1 MNLKKALAKQFVRTT
16 KDLSTCE
23 VIAEIMHSEAIDNL
37 PLSRSVFWK
46 VALIAIVAM
55 FVVATGCSSSEKQPE
70 ASGGTVDSEAL
81 HVSLPVAVE
90 VEEAMAHLAVSETLY
105 DSGDV
110 YGAQVHAGHA
120 ASENV
125 PDIAEALSAD
135 STRVT
140 VMRGHMQEL
149 VDALDESA
157 SATVIHAK
165 YEQIRSTIA
174 DARAV
179 AVDSDVSGSTEF
191 GGLLCMELL
200 NRVVDEYGEG
210 VSEGEVRNL
219 PEYQDAFGFFGRAKI
234 VWSAIEDDVRDTA
247 PLEYVKIE
255 DALHEMGNAVPA
267 VAAPASL
274 AIPSDV
280 EASASLAVKELEEV
294 FALDANAGHAG
305 TGVAGGGKLDEADE
319 HLETVADR
327 LNAGDVA
334 GASTAYAAYEDAWY
348 DAEDAVRASS
358 RDYYRLI
365 EGAMGEVML
374 ALRAERPDAAKIS
387 AALVEL
393 RHEIAEFDEFDATA
407 ASSAGSISD
416 GDVTLNSVAGLVDS
430 ALSDLDAGNPA
441 QALAAV
447 DKFRYDW
454 VTVEGLVKAKS
465 AADYSSIEN
474 DMALARSLL
483 SKNLPDTTGA
493 RDALIAMQTTLE
505 PYAGSSVR
513 YGVFDSAAILL
524 REGLEALL
532 ILGALLAFLK
542 KIGQAD
548 KSKWVWAGSG
558 AGVAAS
564 VVIAIAVTAL
574 LAGAAAAGTNRELLE
589 GVTGLFAAVML
600 IYMSYWLHTN
610 ANLAGWRRYVQE
622 KMTIALQRNRLISL
636 ALIAFLAVFRE
647 GAETVLFY
655 IGIAPA
661 TALSDLLLGI
671 LIALVILVVVGVA
684 VIRYGARLPLK
695 PFFTVASLMVL
706 YLAFKFVGNGIH
718 ALQVADV
725 MQATASESLPSISF
739 FGIFPTWET
748 TIAQL
753 ALAAVVVG
761 VLTWRRF
768 RPATVETAPATPVEP
783 VAGS

>member
-1 MNLKKALAKQFVRTT
+1 
-16 KDLSTCE
+16 
-23 VIAEIMHSEAIDNL
+23 MHSGTIDNL
-37 PLSRSVFWK
+37 PVSRSLFWK
-46 VALIAIVAM
+46 VALIAIVAA

-70 ASGGTVDSEAL
+70 SPGGTVDSEAL
-81 HVSLPVAVE
+81 HASLPVAVE

-125 PDIAEALSAD
+125 PDIAEALSSDA
-135 STRVT
+135 TRVT
-140 VMRGHMQEL
+140 AMRGHMQEL
-149 VDALDESA
+149 VDALSESA

-174 DARAV
+174 DARA
-179 AVDSDVSGSTEF
+179 AAIDSDVSGSTEF

-210 VSEGEVRNL
+210 VSDGEVRNL

-255 DALHEMGNAVPA
+255 DSLHEIGEAVPA
-267 VAAPASL
+267 VAAPGNL
-274 AIPSDV
+274 AVPEDV
-280 EASASLAVKELEEV
+280 EASASLAVHELEEV
-294 FALDANAGHAG
+294 FELDASEAYAAAG
-305 TGVAGGGKLDEADE
+305 TTGGGKLHEADE
-319 HLETVADR
+319 HLETVEDR
-327 LNAGDVA
+327 LNAGDLA

-358 RDYYRLI
+358 RDFYRLI

-374 ALRAERPDAAKIS
+374 AFRAENPDVAAIS
-387 AALVEL
+387 AAVAEL
-393 RHEIAEFDEFDATA
+393 RHEIEEFDEFDAITVP
-407 ASSAGSISD
+407 SGVFDD
-416 GDVTLNSVAGLVDS
+416 GDVTLNSVADLVDT
-430 ALSDLDAGNPA
+430 ALASLDSGNTD
-441 QALAAV
+441 QALVAV

-465 AADYSSIEN
+465 SADYSSIEN

-483 SKNLPDTTGA
+483 SKNPPDTTGA

-671 LIALVILVVVGVA
+671 LIATAVLAVVGVA

-725 MQATASESLPSISF
+725 MQATASESLLSISF

-753 ALAAVVVG
+753 ALAALVVG

-768 RPATVETAPATPVEP
+768 RPATAETAPATPVEP